1 MNFALIGLGSFCS
14 NYHIPNLLK
23 RSDVKVTAI
32 CDISQERLDGR
43 DERLAST
50 TAYTDPRKLLDSI
63 NIAGLIVSTPNASH
77 FEICR
82 DALGQDIPVL
92 VDKPITVRS
101 EDAQDLVDLSKR
113 LDCVLMTA
121 FTRRFMPS
129 TK

>member
-1 MNFALIGLGSFCS
+1 MNFALIGLGPFCS

-50 TAYTDPRKLLDSI
+50 TAYTNPRKLLDST

-92 VDKPITVRS
+92 VDKSITVRS
-101 EDAQDLVDLSKR
+101 KA
-113 LDCVLMTA
+113 
-121 FTRRFMPS
+121 RR
-129 TK
+129 TWWT